1 MNFQKTTLY
10 VLLGT
15 MVVAVGLL
23 IWMTRQSNLA
33 LQGAKSEAT
42 SYSKVI
48 SSARSVIAKTQQP
61 SKELASSQA
70 TDDKTQTADF
80 SNDQKLV
87 QNFFKSMLTY
97 NTSTYLKRADKAKA
111 YASDQPIQLI
121 LGTGGGQEQPPTTI
135 DSKLLAVGFFP
146 DYQAA
151 KQLLAGE
158 SYAAIVTVQFHFQYQ
173 GQDSDTNATYK
184 VNIDPSSHKITDM
197 WVRNEQGDYR

>member
-15 MVVAVGLL
+15 MVVVVGLL
-23 IWMTRQSNLA
+23 TWMNRQSNLA

-48 SSARSVIAKTQQP
+48 SSARSVIAKHHQP
-61 SKELASSQA
+61 PKELEPSQA
-70 TDDKTQTADF
+70 TDDNTQTADF
-80 SNDQKLV
+80 SSDQKLV

-97 NTSTYLKRADKAKA
+97 NTSNFLKRADKAKT
-111 YASDQPIQLI
+111 YATDQPIQLI

-146 DYQAA
+146 ESQAA
-151 KQLLAGE
+151 KQLLSAE
-158 SYAAIVTVQFHFQYQ
+158 PYQAIVTVQFHFQYQ

-184 VNIDPSSHKITDM
+184 VTLDPSSHKITEM
-197 WVRNEQGDYR
+197 WVRNEQGDFR